1 MEFDELNVIAVQ
13 TKKIHLR
20 VFPRTE
26 QPMMGSLAGQDNVR
40 THVSLCIGT
49 LHGILR
55 FCMMFSMNLVIQCF
69 RLGDTILGLRCRYL
83 DAHFYTND
91 FTLNLG
97 LAALKVNIRD
107 CLMDTMCST
116 NKVDMTAP
124 NIVVKTLEKVDKV
137 LLDFQK
143 PGRPLVVNFGS
154 CT

>member
-1 MEFDELNVIAVQ
+1 
-13 TKKIHLR
+13 
-20 VFPRTE
+20 
-26 QPMMGSLAGQDNVR
+26 
-40 THVSLCIGT
+40 
-49 LHGILR
+49 
-55 FCMMFSMNLVIQCF
+55 MNLVIQCF

-107 CLMDTMCST
+107 CLMDVMCST